1 MRSGSCAKSIL
12 ISEARARESSM
23 AVVLK
28 LKLNGELYRAKLPV
42 EDVKQVTFD
51 MVCEAIQKIWP
62 RLDNYTARY
71 VDADGDSCVLVA
83 ASMSDFIAFAIE
95 VSGLKM
101 LKLEIVVPE
110 ESTFEKAPVA
120 LCCGNG
126 QWSASKDDCR
136 VLGNDSHAGCD
147 GIDGIMWLLRP
158 KKIMWYLSRM
168 HAAGLL
174 SGAMMG
180 SLVAHL
186 LPDLIYLVSEH
197 HHKIDWKL
205 KKMIRRLESNM
216 DVQHVLRDLQLLVS
230 QTPGL
235 EHCAEAVGT
244 LASGIGSLPSQA
256 LLVLLTALDSLQ
268 FESRI
273 RFIESFFNTQECR
286 LHSLLAS
293 IDAKMP
299 CWAKMPLEHRDI
311 TCDGC
316 GVTPLVGPRFR
327 CISCTNFDLC
337 GNCFAKKGLVHSGDC
352 ASHPFTCEVI
362 DWQVMLEKRMDGAGS
377 IAQKMMKLAC
387 MWKCAAK
394 GPYAYGK
401 GMKGMGKGKH
411 WWDEAFGLKG
421 KGKGKGKGKWT
432 ERAGRKSKGKGKGSS
447 FGEFLWFSERLQPV
461 EEIQDLVESET
472 ANQVEVSFPVIGERT
487 INSSAANAN
496 PVADLVLGESVSD
509 QEFAPTS
516 PSAFVLLQQM
526 GFTGTAQ
533 ELHAMIEL
541 FDGDVQKV
549 VEALS

>member
-1 MRSGSCAKSIL
+1 
-12 ISEARARESSM
+12 M

-42 EDVKQVTFD
+42 EDIKQVTFEI
-51 MVCEAIQKIWP
+51 VCEAIQKIWP
-62 RLDNYTARY
+62 RLDNYIARY

-95 VSGLKM
+95 VSGLKV

-110 ESTFEKAPVA
+110 DSTCEKAPVA
-120 LCCGNG
+120 FCSGDGQGNV
-126 QWSASKDDCR
+126 SKEDCR
-136 VLGNDSHAGCD
+136 GLGNNSHAGC
-147 GIDGIMWLLRP
+147 GSMDGIMWLLRP

-197 HHKIDWKL
+197 RHKIDWKL
-205 KKMIRRLESNM
+205 KKMIRCLESNM
-216 DVQHVLRDLQLLVS
+216 DGQHALRDLSLLVS

-244 LASGIGSLPSQA
+244 LASGTGSLPSQA

-273 RFIESFFNTQECR
+273 RFIESFFNSQECR
-286 LHSLLAS
+286 LHTLLAS
-293 IDAKMP
+293 IDAKIP
-299 CWAKMPLEHRDI
+299 CWAKMPLQHRDI

-316 GVTPLVGPRFR
+316 GATPLMGPRFR
-327 CISCTNFDLC
+327 CTSCTNFDLC
-337 GNCFAKKGLVHSGDC
+337 GNCFAKKGVVHSGDC
-352 ASHPFTCEVI
+352 ASHHFTCEVI
-362 DWQVMLEKRMDGAGS
+362 DWQVMLEKRVDGVGS

-394 GPYAYGK
+394 GPYAYDK

-411 WWDEAFGLKG
+411 WWDEASGLKG
-421 KGKGKGKGKWT
+421 KGKGKFWWG

-447 FGEFLWFSERLQPV
+447 FDEFLWLSEKLQPL
-461 EEIQDLVESET
+461 EKIQDLVESGT

-496 PVADLVLGESVSD
+496 TIADLVLGEPVSD
-509 QEFAPTS
+509 QEFASTN
-516 PSAFVLLQQM
+516 PSAFLILQQM
-526 GFTGTAQ
+526 GFIGTAQ
-533 ELHAMIEL
+533 EFHAMIEL